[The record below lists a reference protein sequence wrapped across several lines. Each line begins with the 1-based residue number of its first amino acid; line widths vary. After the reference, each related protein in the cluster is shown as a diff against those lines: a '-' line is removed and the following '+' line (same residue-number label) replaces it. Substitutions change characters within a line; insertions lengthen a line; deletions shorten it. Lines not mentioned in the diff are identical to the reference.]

1 MQQTYKIIVIYD
13 VQQKRVIG
21 CGSLILEKKFIRSL
35 GVAGHIEDIVVKEGY
50 RGKNLGLRLIEVLKL
65 LAEDSKCYKV
75 ILDCSDKNVA
85 FYQKCGFEKKGVQMG
100 TD

>member
-1 MQQTYKIIVIYD
+1 M
-13 VQQKRVIG
+13 IG

-35 GVAGHIEDIVVKEGY
+35 GVAGHIEDIVVQEGY

-65 LAEDSKCYKV
+65 LASDSKCYKV

-85 FYQKCGFEKKGVQMG
+85 FYSKCGFEKKGVQMAFYAKL
-100 TD
+100 